1 MTPSYPN
8 ERRDGLPE
16 LAAHGASTTESW
28 TSAGSQSSDSDR
40 VLTDPEQAGAWS
52 SNADAIVKITR
63 LRDALHDVQR
73 EFLKIEKFANLNT
86 TACYKILK
94 KHDKLIPATVCCRYY
109 MERLHQKPWVNADH
123 SAVFV
128 VQMSDLFEKLR
139 PRRSEKASAAQG
151 NGPAGGPGAQDFVRT
166 TRKYWVATEDVS
178 SVKQAIA
185 EHLPVFLMER
195 EKRVNIV
202 ELGEEIVAAPK
213 PGVAADSQ
221 MTSSVYL
228 DNVNLGLYHNRL
240 QKQPHSIAV
249 RLRWYGLDPTGGVVF
264 VERKTHRESWTG
276 EESVKERFTLP
287 PDLVVPFLQ
296 GQHTW
301 DMEEARLIEAHARK
315 AQKNAAPGSSPVQ
328 KGMSKAE
335 LAGIKKLF
343 VEVQRAVESK
353 QLEPALRTMYMR
365 TAFQVPFDASVRCSL
380 DTSLCMVAENPVN
393 GPTCVAMN
401 RWFRDPELPVHR
413 TEVTRFPHAVLEI
426 KLALDAGQDPPRWV
440 DDLIA
445 SGCLTE
451 VHKFSKFMH
460 GCAVLFPDVAQE
472 VPYWVDDVSLRQS
485 LQNSASRETG
495 AAVAR
500 ANSKRVKNAPG
511 PVSPNDSQS
520 NGVHLRPNDDLNGD
534 LTHPLLVGATS
545 DTVLDLMGDSR
556 QNADL
561 GDGDDGN
568 AVGSLGGG
576 GRGGIIRRGLS
587 AGSRF
592 LRRRFGL
599 GGGPS
604 PGGRAPGQP
613 ARTVPMRI
621 EPKTYFANERTF
633 LSWLHTAVLI
643 GTIGAGLVS
652 VHMGRAGQPR
662 ADSAANAPDAL
673 NRVASNER
681 VLTVVHRHE
690 YKVVFDNQI
699 DGLSSP
705 VVTRNQPDGDLGS
718 VDSGGMATS
727 AIEEIVS
734 RAIAGYFE
742 SANVPSD
749 QALNQGLNQGLN
761 QAQLNQGL
769 NQGHAHA
776 LTSSAGDS
784 IADTG
789 EYTSMGLSVALCML
803 SASVC
808 LCVYATWTFIWRG
821 QQISKRSSV
830 PFHDPIGPVVMGS
843 VLIVTMVL
851 LIAITAANYGE
862 ITD

>member
-1 MTPSYPN
+1 M
-8 ERRDGLPE
+8 PE
-16 LAAHGASTTESW
+16 LAAHGASTDSW
-28 TSAGSQSSDSDR
+28 ASGSQSSDSGI
-40 VLTDPEQAGAWS
+40 LTDPEQGDS
-52 SNADAIVKITR
+52 SVDNAEAVER
-63 LRDALHDVQR
+63 VAHLRDALHEVQR
-73 EFLKIEKFANLNT
+73 EFLRIEKFANLNT

-109 MERLHQKPWVNADH
+109 MERIHSKPWVNTDH

-139 PRRSEKASAAQG
+139 PRRAQQASKAQG
-151 NGPAGGPGAQDFVRT
+151 NGPKGGPGAQDFVRT

-178 SVKQAIA
+178 TVKQAIA

-195 EKRVNIV
+195 EKAGKNIV
-202 ELGEEIVAAPK
+202 DLGEEMVSSPG
-213 PGVAADSQ
+213 PGVASDSQ

-228 DNVNLGLYHNRL
+228 DNVNLGLYHTRL
-240 QKQPHSIAV
+240 QKQPHSIAI

-287 PDLVVPFLQ
+287 HDLVVPFLT

-301 DMEEARLIEAHARK
+301 EMEESRLIEADAK
-315 AQKNAAPGSSPVQ
+315 KQLNNSVPGSSPA

-335 LAGIKKLF
+335 LSGIKKLF
-343 VEVQRAVESK
+343 TEVQNAVESK
-353 QLEPALRTMYMR
+353 QLEPTLRTMYMR

-393 GPTCVAMN
+393 GPTCKTMN

-413 TEVTRFPHAVLEI
+413 TEVTKFPHAVLEI
-426 KLALDAGQDPPRWV
+426 KLALDPGQDPPRWV
-440 DDLIA
+440 DDLIS

-500 ANSKRVKNAPG
+500 NNSRRVRPQPPANGAL
-511 PVSPNDSQS
+511 
-520 NGVHLRPNDDLNGD
+520 NGALRPNDNLDGD
-534 LTHPLLVGATS
+534 LTHPLLVGASS
-545 DTVLDLMGDSR
+545 DTVLDLMGDTR
-556 QNADL
+556 QNADVT
-561 GDGDDGN
+561 DGDEIDRH
-568 AVGSLGGG
+568 GG
-576 GRGGIIRRGLS
+576 GRSRGMIQRGLS
-587 AGSRF
+587 AGSKF
-592 LRRRFGL
+592 LRRKFGL
-599 GGGPS
+599 GGDGSEQPS
-604 PGGRAPGQP
+604 RPQQP
-613 ARTVPMRI
+613 RTVPMRI

-662 ADSAANAPDAL
+662 QDSTANTPDPNYMSSAPH
-673 NRVASNER
+673 ER
-681 VLTVVHRHE
+681 VLTIVHKHE
-690 YKVVFDNQI
+690 YRVVFPR
-699 DGLSSP
+699 DGGLDDTSP
-705 VVTRNQPDGDLGS
+705 MVMRGGVDGEIGA
-718 VDSGGMATS
+718 VDSGGMSTA

-734 RAIAGYFE
+734 RAVAGYFE
-742 SANVPSD
+742 SANSHK
-749 QALNQGLNQGLN
+749 ALSATAGTPGME
-761 QAQLNQGL
+761 
-769 NQGHAHA
+769 HHA
-776 LTSSAGDS
+776 LTSSAGAS
-784 IADTG
+784 IADTE
-789 EYTSMGLSVALCML
+789 EYTSVGLTVALTML

-821 QQISKRSSV
+821 QQISKRSTV
-830 PFHDPIGPVVMGS
+830 PFHDPYGPVVMGS
-843 VLIVTMVL
+843 VLIAAMVI
-851 LIAITAANYGE
+851 LIAITAANFGE